1 MRPWIADAELRSS
14 IPMLVYKILRSEE
27 WDALQRD
34 HATAG
39 APVDVADGFVHLSTG
54 AQVVETAQKHFGGA
68 PDLQL
73 LALQAGSLGPALR
86 WEPSRGGDLFPHLY
100 RELRLADVIW
110 NEPLPLV
117 EGQHVFPPLQDCS

>member
-1 MRPWIADAELRSS
+1 MRPWITDAELRSS

-54 AQVVETAQKHFGGA
+54 AQVVETGEALIQIHA
-68 PDLQL
+68 AHS
-73 LALQAGSLGPALR
+73 LA
-86 WEPSRGGDLFPHLY
+86 SRSGCP
-100 RELRLADVIW
+100 
-110 NEPLPLV
+110 V
-117 EGQHVFPPLQDCS
+117 EMRDRS

>member
-1 MRPWIADAELRSS
+1 MRPWIAGAELRSS
-14 IPMLVYKILRSEE
+14 IAMLVYKILRSEG

-54 AQVVETAQKHFGGA
+54 AQVVETARKHFGGA

-117 EGQHVFPPLQDCS
+117 AGQHVFPPLQDNS